1 MSNRKQSEKVMETTQ
16 SPLDFALGQRD
27 NAVLHMVKNALQ
39 HKEVMLA
46 YQPVVLANEPSQIAF
61 YEGLIRVLDSTGR
74 TIPAGEFMPLVETHE
89 LGRMI
94 DCLALEMGLNTLTA
108 EPGVRL
114 SVNMSARSIGYMR
127 WMQIL
132 ESGLRNNESIAE
144 RLILE
149 ITEASA
155 MMMPEVVVSFM
166 DELQQKGV
174 CFALDDFGAGYTA
187 FRYLNEFFFDILK
200 IDGQF
205 IRDIH
210 SNPDNQV
217 LVRAL
222 ISIGRQFEMF
232 TVAESVENNR
242 DAAFLCQAGIDCM
255 QGYHFGAPTTSP
267 AWRQPAKAKRR
278 A

>member
-1 MSNRKQSEKVMETTQ
+1 MSNKNKPGKSMDAAQ

-27 NAVLHMVKNALQ
+27 NATLHMVKNALQ
-39 HKEVMLA
+39 HKEAMLA
-46 YQPVVLANEPSQIAF
+46 YQPVVLANDPGQIAF

-94 DCLALEMGLNTLTA
+94 DCLALEMGLNALLA
-108 EPGVRL
+108 EPSIRL
-114 SVNMSARSIGYMR
+114 SINMSARSIGYMR
-127 WMQIL
+127 WMRTL
-132 ESGLRNNESIAE
+132 ENGLREDETIAE

-155 MMMPEVVVSFM
+155 MMMPEVVISFM

-205 IRDIH
+205 IRGIH
-210 SNPDNQV
+210 ANPDNQV

-232 TVAESVENNR
+232 TVAESVEGPR
-242 DAAFLCQAGIDCM
+242 DAAFLRQAGIDCV
-255 QGYHFGAPTTSP
+255 QGYHLGAPTTSP
-267 AWRQPAKAKRR
+267 VWRQDGKIKQR